1 MLLGLDL
8 FIQAAAQHLHGFFLV
23 LQLALF
29 ILAGNYKAAWHVG
42 DAHGR
47 IGFVDILAAVSAGAV
62 GIDAQ
67 VIRVDIHIHL
77 VRLRQDG
84 HGRGAGVDAALRFGA
99 GYTLDAVDTAFKLH
113 AGESAAPCEG
123 EYSFLHAPQ
132 FRLIEAHV
140 AHLKA
145 AALGIAR
152 VHPQQQ
158 GPKQPGFLPAGTRAD
173 LHDHVAV
180 VITIP
185 GDQIQL
191 EPIAKLSLPFPQLG
205 QLFLRHISEIRAV
218 RQFLGGGDLLPK
230 LQIAAPVQHRLFK
243 PCAFLHQ
250 LLPAR
255 QIGDHL
261 IL

>member
-1 MLLGLDL
+1 M
-8 FIQAAAQHLHGFFLV
+8 
-23 LQLALF
+23 
-29 ILAGNYKAAWHVG
+29 G

-47 IGFVDILAAVSAGAV
+47 IGFVDILAAVPAGAV

-67 VIRVDIHIHL
+67 VIRVDVHIHL

-123 EYSFLHAPQ
+123 KYSFLHAPQ

-180 VITIP
+180 IIRIP

-205 QLFLRHISEIRAV
+205 QLFLRHVSEIRAV

-230 LQIAAPVQHRLFK
+230 LLVAAPVLHRLFK
-243 PCAFLHQ
+243 PCALPHQ

-261 IL
+261 VL